1 MSFFGGLFDDLLPAI
16 GAIAGVA
23 LAPAT
28 GGASLALDAGI
39 GGALGGAA
47 KGLLTGGN
55 VLEDAALGGVM
66 GAGGEMLGSAILGA
80 GTTAATDTA
89 GSASDTLLAN
99 TTSSVVNPAG
109 QAAAAEGFAGTATE
123 DNIGGGGISNLV
135 GSDSVNTA
143 AAATTATTANNISVG
158 ASTADALVSGPNVAS
173 TTGTSIS
180 AGSSGGIF
188 SNLESGNFSGAASA
202 AANDVMDAKP
212 STLLSAGGLAVN
224 AASAIMT
231 EKNTKAAE
239 SGIGAAPEA
248 PLDNPADQLSA
259 EEDEDAL
266 RKRQGLAGNILTSPT
281 GFSTGGRSASQ
292 MLLS

>member
-1 MSFFGGLFDDLLPAI
+1 MSFFGSFFDDLLPAI

-23 LAPAT
+23 LAPET

-39 GGALGGAA
+39 GGAIGGAA
-47 KGLLTGGN
+47 KGVLTGGN
-55 VLEDAALGGVM
+55 ILEDAALGGVM

-80 GTTAATDTA
+80 GTTAADGAA

-123 DNIGGGGISNLV
+123 DNIAGSGISNV
-135 GSDSVNTA
+135 IGSDSVNTA
-143 AAATTATTANNISVG
+143 AAATGASTANNISV
-158 ASTADALVSGPNVAS
+158 
-173 TTGTSIS
+173 
-180 AGSSGGIF
+180 GSSGGIF

-202 AANDVMDAKP
+202 AVNDITDAKP
-212 STLLSAGGLAVN
+212 STLLSAGGFAVN

-239 SGIGAAPEA
+239 DSIGAAPEA
-248 PLDNPADQLSA
+248 PLNNPADQLQA
-259 EEDEDAL
+259 DDEEDAL
-266 RKRQGLAGNILTSPT
+266 RKRQGLAGNILTAPT